1 MRPKISIILV
11 NWNGWNDTIKCIKS
25 LLYLDY
31 NNYEIIIVD
40 NFSEDNSIHHI
51 RKWCTSN
58 LSIKFNEIFTTSKLN
73 SRDAINPIVIESKVN
88 VTLIKN
94 HTNLGYSG
102 GNNIGIKF
110 SHKIGAQYFW
120 LLNNDT
126 TVKND
131 SLDKL
136 IERALAEN
144 NNTLLSSHI
153 FFADNVER
161 SWFSGGIYIP
171 FFAIAKS
178 VDYNKFYVSKYQ
190 FLTGC
195 ALFIPRKIFESI
207 GYLDN
212 SIFLYAEDVDF
223 SIKAKRSGFKLDIVL
238 ESKVFHSV
246 SSSSK
251 KIGDRAYF
259 LHLRNMIWVI
269 RKNHGNIFLLSI
281 LPFHLAKLSGLVILR
296 KRSVSFIKFYLSGML
311 RGSLDSL
318 K

>member
-1 MRPKISIILV
+1 MRLKVSIILV
-11 NWNGWNDTIKCIKS
+11 NWNGWNDTIKCIES
-25 LLYLDY
+25 LLYL
-31 NNYEIIIVD
+31 NYHNFEIIIVD
-40 NFSEDNSIHHI
+40 NYSEDNSIHHI

-58 LSIKFNEIFTTSKLN
+58 SSIMFNEIFTTSTFDY
-73 SRDAINPIVIESKVN
+73 RDTINPISLEFKVN
-88 VTLIKN
+88 ITLIKS

-102 GNNIGIKF
+102 GNNIGIQF
-110 SHKIGAQYFW
+110 SLKMGAQYFW

-126 TVKND
+126 TVTNT
-131 SLDKL
+131 SLNKL
-136 IERALAEN
+136 IERAVAEN
-144 NNTLLSSHI
+144 NNIILSSHI
-153 FFADNVER
+153 FFADNIEKP
-161 SWFSGGIYIP
+161 WFSGGIYIP
-171 FFAIAKS
+171 FFAIAKR
-178 VDYNKFYVSKYQ
+178 VDYDKFHFSKYQ

-195 ALFIPRKIFESI
+195 ALFIPRKIFETI
-207 GYLDN
+207 GYLDD

-223 SIKAKRSGFKLDIVL
+223 SIKAKRSGFKLDIVF

-259 LHLRNMIWVI
+259 LHLRNMIWVM

-296 KRSVSFIKFYLSGML
+296 KKPVSFIKFYLLGML

-318 K
+318 N